1 MTTET
6 MNSTNQKHVPVL
18 IVGAGGAGLS
28 MSLLLQQQGIKS
40 LLIERRA
47 EISWVPRARN
57 LNFRTLEVF
66 RGLGLEAEVVKAGT
80 RVSRMFSKETLAS
93 NEQEDILDAATLVE
107 NIEELTPGPFLWY
120 CPQNQLEPLLLSKT
134 KQRGAKVQYN
144 TELVSF
150 TQDQNGVTATIKDR
164 STGKIFEQHS
174 DYLVAADG
182 AHSPVRTRLNIP
194 TKGLGAIPEQYIF
207 VYFRANWAE
216 LVHDHMADGI
226 IIKNSDGMGMF
237 LITDMDRGMYMII
250 CPPNDQR
257 SPQDYTKELC
267 KDIIIKAMGKREI
280 SVEIIEVAPWQPIQR
295 VADEFQVG
303 RVFLVGD
310 AAHTMPPKL
319 GLGVNTAIQSA
330 QNLAWKLVS
339 VLKGNAGSQLLTT
352 YQEERHPVGLLVAD
366 QSLTGPATELL
377 DKMSA
382 NISELPKK
390 QLSLLRIIVGYPYR
404 SEAIISEEYTPLSP
418 DDFPDRPE
426 LSGLPGTRLTHIWV
440 EQKGKRIS
448 TLDLFDGRIVLL
460 TGSNGS
466 SWCEAAKT
474 MASKMGIDLAAYRV
488 GGDGDLIDKENGWQT
503 KMRMPDNGAMLVR
516 PDGYV
521 AWRSM
526 TMPANPAEQL
536 ESALVHIL
544 SVKV

>member
-1 MTTET
+1 MPTET
-6 MNSTNQKHVPVL
+6 TNSTKQKHVPVL
-18 IVGAGGAGLS
+18 IIGAGGAGLS

-47 EISWVPRARN
+47 DISWVPRARN

-80 RVSRMFSKETLAS
+80 RVSRMFSKQTLAAS
-93 NEQEDILDAATLVE
+93 EQEDILDAATLVE

-120 CPQNQLEPLLLSKT
+120 CPQNQLEPLLLSET
-134 KQRGAKVQYN
+134 KKRGGKVRYN
-144 TELVSF
+144 TELISF

-164 STGKIFEQHS
+164 STGKIYEQHT

-194 TKGLGAIPEQYIF
+194 TKGLGAIPEQYVF
-207 VYFRANWAE
+207 VYFRADWAG
-216 LVHDHMADGI
+216 LVRDHMSDGI
-226 IIKNSDGMGMF
+226 IIKNNDGLGMF
-237 LITDMDRGMYMII
+237 LITDIDRGMYMII
-250 CPPNDQR
+250 CPPNDKR

-267 KDIIIKAMGKREI
+267 KDIIIKAMGKPEI
-280 SVEIIEVAPWQPIQR
+280 SVEVIEVAPWQPIQR

-330 QNLAWKLVS
+330 QNLAWKIAS
-339 VLKGNAGSQLLTT
+339 VLKGNAGIELLTT

-404 SEAIISEEYTPLSP
+404 SEAIISDEKTPLLP

-426 LSGLPGTRLTHIWV
+426 LNGLPGTRLTHLWV
-440 EQKGKRIS
+440 GQKGKRIS
-448 TLDLFDGRIVLL
+448 TLDLFDGPFVLL
-460 TGSNGS
+460 TGTGGTK
-466 SWCEAAKT
+466 WCEAAATCKT
-474 MASKMGIDLAAYRV
+474 KMGIGLAAYRI
-488 GGDGDLIDKENGWQT
+488 GANADLIELDNGWQT
-503 KMRMPDNGAMLVR
+503 KMGMTVDGAVLVR

-521 AWRSM
+521 AWRSRS
-526 TMPANPAEQL
+526 MPEDPTLQL
-536 ESALVHIL
+536 EMILARIL
-544 SVKV
+544 STKA